1 MADVVVTDL
10 FIYPVKSCA
19 PLRVSRA
26 WVGPQGLDAD
36 RRYMVTDPAGQF
48 ITARRYPALTHLL
61 ATPVGAG
68 LMLAAEGFP
77 ALQLQPA
84 DFPEVYQDVVV
95 WKQTVAAQSCGA
107 SANAWISHFL
117 GIDCQLVY
125 FGQQSQRPVKDCDDA
140 QVGFADG
147 YPLLLTSEASL
158 DWLQTRC
165 PVPVDKQQFR
175 ANLVVSG
182 SLPFAEDG
190 WLDIAI
196 GDVRLRAHAPCERCK
211 LITLPPGSREF
222 DQTQE
227 PLRTLLAHRRLEQG
241 GAIFGQNLLV
251 LQPGLIATGMKLEVL
266 SNKAPPVLRGS

>member
-19 PLRVSRA
+19 PLQVSRA

-36 RRYMVTDPAGQF
+36 RRYMLTDPDGQF

-61 ATPVGAG
+61 ATPVNDG

-77 ALQLQPA
+77 TLHLQPD

-95 WKQTVAAQSCGA
+95 WKQTVAAQSCGD
-107 SANAWISHFL
+107 SANAWISRFL
-117 GIDCQLVY
+117 GIDCRLVY
-125 FGQQSQRPVKDCDDA
+125 FGQQSYRLVKDCEEA

-158 DWLQTRC
+158 DWLQARC

-175 ANLVVSG
+175 ANIVVFG
-182 SLPFAEDG
+182 SLSFAEDV
-190 WLDIAI
+190 WLDIAL
-196 GDVRLRAHAPCERCK
+196 GDVRLRVHSPCERCK
-211 LITLPPGSREF
+211 LITLPPGSRDF
-222 DQTQE
+222 DRTQE
-227 PLRTLLAHRRLEQG
+227 PLRTLLAHRRLESG

-251 LQPGLIATGMKLEVL
+251 LQPGFITIGMKLEVL
-266 SNKAPPVLRGS
+266 SYKAPPVLRGS